1 MAIPLPNMQ
10 QDIAAHQDEIL
21 KAYRRTEV
29 LSICLFI
36 AVMFLLSVVVFS
48 FSLLLKD
55 RDLDSLLLSTAVS
68 LFVSLVFTIFYTL
81 VVDRAQ
87 SRSDSRAQSLEIE
100 EVKREVSQ
108 VILASTGDLSARIES
123 RIKKMLE
130 DEVTRLVDTWPE
142 LLPKDYFPPSND
154 DPRFTKTLGEAMEA
168 AQNYMFRGATGRFV
182 PQLLKE
188 HGKPDLN
195 CRILL
200 LDPRAK
206 SAIQIYA
213 MNRYA
218 DRRGSKPLNEYEADI
233 QQEIFKAIVNLFDLR
248 QHFSIEVRICSDHLF
263 YRSELVDDGAFVSF
277 YVGDRKTLHPPA
289 YFYTRTKGKF
299 YHAAFHKD
307 FQQSWDFSKEPFP
320 MKIDMHQDELE
331 KFLVKLG
338 AGDASTIAEK
348 ISEWRKQSTEQ
359 V

>member
-1 MAIPLPNMQ
+1 MGATLVCWDALFFESPLLLAI
-10 QDIAAHQDEIL
+10 IIFF
-21 KAYRRTEV
+21 
-29 LSICLFI
+29 C
-36 AVMFLLSVVVFS
+36 
-48 FSLLLKD
+48 SLLLRDK
-55 RDLDSLLLSTAVS
+55 DLDSLLLSTAVS
-68 LFVSLVFTIFYTL
+68 LFVSLVFTIFYTV

-100 EVKREVSQ
+100 EVKREVSR
-108 VILASTGDLSARIES
+108 VILESTSDLSARIEN

-154 DPRFTKTLGEAMEA
+154 DPRFTKALGEAMET

-233 QQEIFKAIVNLFDLR
+233 QQEIFTAIVNLFDLR
-248 QHFSIEVRICSDHLF
+248 QHFKIEIRTCSDHLF

-277 YVGDRKTLHPPA
+277 YVGDRRTLHPPA

-307 FQQSWDFSKEPFP
+307 FQQSWEFSKEVFH
-320 MKIDMHQDELE
+320 MKVDTHQDALE
-331 KFLVKLG
+331 EFLVKLG

-348 ISEWRKQSTEQ
+348 ISEWRKQTTEQ
-359 V
+359 A